1 MPDDITAGS
10 EEAASNGRKRR
21 RRARYKRGGGSGAR
35 PRRRQAN
42 VYAALDLGT
51 NNCRLLIAKDSGDA
65 FKIIDSYSRV
75 VRLGQGLA
83 ATGTLSDESMNAAVE
98 AIAVCAAKMKAKR
111 VKRWR
116 CIATEACRR
125 ASNGE
130 AFLQRV
136 KDETGLSLEV
146 ISPRVESRL
155 AVMGCLNLV
164 DTSKD
169 VALVIDIGG
178 GSTELS
184 WVMLENSGK
193 TKPSVGSIGRQ

>member
-83 ATGTLSDESMNAAVE
+83 ATGTLSDESINAAVE
-98 AIAVCAAKMKAKR
+98 AMAVCAA
-111 VKRWR
+111 
-116 CIATEACRR
+116 
-125 ASNGE
+125 
-130 AFLQRV
+130 
-136 KDETGLSLEV
+136 
-146 ISPRVESRL
+146 
-155 AVMGCLNLV
+155 
-164 DTSKD
+164 
-169 VALVIDIGG
+169 
-178 GSTELS
+178 
-184 WVMLENSGK
+184 
-193 TKPSVGSIGRQ
+193 